1 MKKYEQP
8 LLEIET
14 IVVEDTILSSQFG
27 SVEQQAGDININLF

>member
-14 IVVEDTILSSQFG
+14 IVVEDTILSSTFG
-27 SVEQQAGDININLF
+27 TVEEKAGDINVNLF